1 MSDGISQFHH
11 LNFSRIFLFVEISVI
26 VCHNSCVFHCTSLEF
41 MDPDLVKFVERIRVT
56 KVFFEKFHGLDSDV
70 ENEMRKIL
78 KVGLIRTDTVYGE
91 LERLNK

>member
-1 MSDGISQFHH
+1 
-11 LNFSRIFLFVEISVI
+11 
-26 VCHNSCVFHCTSLEF
+26 

-70 ENEMRKIL
+70 ENELRKIL